1 MGSRKP
7 YQLNSVMTLYNFAQV
22 VLNTYFGF
30 KALYFLLVKHD
41 FNYSCEKLDYS
52 TSEFGITVMELNY
65 AYFLLKI
72 TDLLDTLFIVL
83 KKKSNQLS
91 FLHCYHHGG
100 MVLATYMSSKWL
112 PGGPAIML
120 GVVNT
125 LVHMVM
131 YSYYFLTALKPELKK
146 SLWWKKHIT
155 QIQLAQFLFL
165 FVHFLRA
172 TLAEDCD
179 YPQFFLIALLIQ
191 DIFFLALF
199 SDFYIK
205 VYLKKKS
212 S

>member
-1 MGSRKP
+1 MESRKP
-7 YQLNSVMTLYNFAQV
+7 YQLNSIMTFYNFVQV
-22 VLNTYFGF
+22 ILNTFFGIRAF
-30 KALYFLLVKHD
+30 YLLLWKHD
-41 FNYSCEKLDYS
+41 FNYSCERLDYS
-52 TSEFGITVMELNY
+52 TSEYAINVMELNY
-65 AYFLLKI
+65 AYFMLKI
-72 TDLLDTLFIVL
+72 IDLFDTLFIVL

-100 MVLATYMSSKWL
+100 MILATYMSSKWL
-112 PGGPAIML
+112 PGGPGIML

-131 YSYYFLTALKPELKK
+131 YSYYFLTAFKPELKQ

-155 QIQLAQFLFL
+155 QIQLAQFMFL

-172 TLAEDCD
+172 TLDEDCD

-199 SDFYIK
+199 SDFYRK
-205 VYLKKKS
+205 VYMKKKS

>member
-1 MGSRKP
+1 MESRKP
-7 YQLNSVMTLYNFAQV
+7 FQLNSIMTFYNFVQV
-22 VLNTYFGF
+22 VLNTYFGL
-30 KALYFLLVKHD
+30 KAFYLLLWKHD
-41 FNYSCEKLDYS
+41 FNYSCESLDFS
-52 TSEFGITVMELNY
+52 TSEFAINVVDLNY
-65 AYFLLKI
+65 AYFMLKI
-72 TDLLDTLFIVL
+72 CDLFDTLFIVL
-83 KKKSNQLS
+83 KKKENQLS

-112 PGGPAIML
+112 PGGPPIML

-131 YSYYFLTALKPELKK
+131 YSYYFLTAFKPELKK

-155 QIQLAQFLFL
+155 QIQLAQFMFL

-172 TLAEDCD
+172 TLTKDCE
-179 YPQFFLIALLIQ
+179 YPQFFLIALLVQ

-199 SDFYIK
+199 SDFYRK
-205 VYLKKKS
+205 VYMKKKS